1 MKRDFAVLG
10 ALVSLLAFAA
20 IAAPT
25 FFSAANLRDILLA
38 NLAVLIVAMGM
49 TLVIVLGQIDISIGA
64 QFGVCSVLAGM
75 LAKAGCPAWL
85 LVILLLGAGAALG
98 SLNGLLVAHLRLPS
112 IVVTLAAM
120 AVLRDSLRWATGGKW
135 VQDLP
140 QSFQWFGLS
149 QRGGEW
155 MLSLV
160 TGAILAGCVYGA
172 RYLMAGRMIFATG
185 SDAESA
191 RLAGIPTVRVVFW
204 VFAFMGALTA
214 LAALLNAVRFPEVPG
229 NAGAGLELKAIAAV
243 VVGGTSI
250 TGGRGSLGGSV
261 LGVALLAVIGP
272 MLTFLGVNAYW
283 EQAIQGAIILVAATT
298 TMAAR
303 KRT

>member
-1 MKRDFAVLG
+1 MKRDFAVAG
-10 ALVSLLAFAA
+10 ALVTLLALVA

-49 TLVIVLGQIDISIGA
+49 TFVIVLGQIDISIGA
-64 QFGVCSVLAGM
+64 QFGMCSVLGGM

-98 SLNGLLVAHLRLPS
+98 SMNGFLVARLRLPS

-140 QSFQWFGLS
+140 ESFQWFGLS

-160 TGAILAGCVYGA
+160 TAAILAGCAYGA

-298 TMAAR
+298 TMAAW

>member
-1 MKRDFAVLG
+1 MKRDFAVLI
-10 ALVSLLAFAA
+10 ALALLLIFIAFAA
-20 IAAPT
+20 PS
-25 FFSAANLRDILLA
+25 FFSPANLRDILLA
-38 NLAVLIVAMGM
+38 NLAVLIVAIGM

-64 QFGVCSVLAGM
+64 QFAVCSVLAGL

-85 LVILLLGAGAALG
+85 LMLLLLAAGTALG
-98 SLNGLLVAHLRLPS
+98 SLNGLLVANFRLPS

-140 QSFQWFGLS
+140 ASFQWFGFS
-149 QRGGEW
+149 QRGGQW
-155 MLSLV
+155 LLALM
-160 TGAILAGCVYGA
+160 TAAIVASCAYAARHLA
-172 RYLMAGRMIFATG
+172 AGRMIFATG

-191 RLAGIPTVRVVFW
+191 RLAGIPTVRVVFC

-229 NAGAGLELKAIAAV
+229 NSGAGLELKAIAAV

-250 TGGRGSLGGSV
+250 TGGRGSLAGSM

-283 EQAIQGAIILVAATT
+283 EQAIQGAIILVAVGG
-298 TMAAR
+298 TMSSR
-303 KRT
+303 KRA